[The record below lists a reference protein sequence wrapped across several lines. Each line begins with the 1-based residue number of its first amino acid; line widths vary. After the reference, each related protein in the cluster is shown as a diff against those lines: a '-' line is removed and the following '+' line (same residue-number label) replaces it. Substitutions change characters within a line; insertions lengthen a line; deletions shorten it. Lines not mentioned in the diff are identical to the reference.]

1 MEIKKYALAVMVSM
15 GCAAFGAYLYSRYD
29 IATSQNNIAAVDS
42 MPFQSAIGYFTAQN
56 YAPTDFTQAAEASV
70 NAVVHVR
77 IMKNLQNRT
86 YGYGDGMDP
95 LLHFFFGPRQ
105 QAPQYPQRPQEAGSG
120 SGVIISNDG
129 YIVTNN
135 HVIESADEIEVTLND
150 KRTFTATLVGTDPT
164 TDIALL
170 KIDAENLHSISFGN
184 SDAMKV
190 GEWVLAVGNPFN
202 LTSTVTAGIISA
214 KSRNIGIIGS
224 GHNQMSIESF
234 IQTDAAVNPGN
245 SGGAL
250 VNTRGELIGI
260 NTAIA
265 STTGSYSGYSFA
277 VPATIVQKVT
287 QDLKMYGEVQR
298 ALLGVQIQDVT
309 SEIQKKH
316 NLKEVKGVYVA
327 AVSDGGAAKD
337 IGIESGDVI
346 LSVDGEPTN
355 STAELQ
361 EKIGRKRPG
370 ENVKIELIRDGETK
384 HYVVTLRNIKGTTDV
399 VKTNIEDK
407 LLGATFEQI
416 SADELSRLHIRNG
429 IKITKL
435 AEGKLK
441 QSGVKEGYIITKAN
455 RQPITSVKDFEQ
467 IVAQT
472 SDGLFISGVYTNG
485 KVAYYAINL
494 EE

>member
-1 MEIKKYALAVMVSM
+1 MEIKKYALAVVASM

-29 IATSQNNIAAVDS
+29 NASAQQAASINNTL
-42 MPFQSAIGYFTAQN
+42 PFQSEIGHFTSQN
-56 YAPTDFTQAAEASV
+56 YAPTDFTLAAEKSI

-77 IMKNLQNRT
+77 IMKNVQRYNN
-86 YGYGDGMDP
+86 DIDP
-95 LLHFFFGPRQ
+95 LLHFFFGPQTPMQ
-105 QAPQYPQRPQEAGSG
+105 QQRPDTPQEAGSG

-135 HVIESADEIEVTLND
+135 HVIDNADAIEITLND
-150 KRTFTATLVGTDPT
+150 KRTFEAKLIGTDPT

-170 KIDAENLHSISFGN
+170 KIEGENLQSLHFGN

-214 KSRNIGIIGS
+214 KSRNIGIIGTN
-224 GHNQMSIESF
+224 GNRMSIESF

-250 VNTRGELIGI
+250 VNTHGELIGI

-298 ALLGVQIQDVT
+298 ALLGIQIHDIT
-309 SEIQKKH
+309 SKIQKQH
-316 NLKEVKGVYVA
+316 NLENTNGVYVA
-327 AVSDGGAAKD
+327 GVTDGGAAKD
-337 IGIESGDVI
+337 AGIKEGDVI
-346 LSVDGEPTN
+346 LSVDGESTN
-355 STAELQ
+355 SVAELQ

-370 ENVKIELIRDGETK
+370 ETVKIELTRDGETK
-384 HYVVTLRNIKGTTDV
+384 HYIVTLRNIRGTTDV
-399 VKTNIEDK
+399 VKAGTDDK
-407 LLGATFEQI
+407 LLGATFEKV
-416 SADELSRLHIRNG
+416 SDEQLNRLHIRYG
-429 IKITKL
+429 IKVTKL

-441 QSGVKEGYIITKAN
+441 QCGVKEGYIITKAN
-455 RQPITSVKDFEQ
+455 RQPITSVNDFEQ

-472 SDGLFISGVYTNG
+472 SDGLFISGIYPNG

>member
-1 MEIKKYALAVMVSM
+1 MEIKKYALTVVAAL

-29 IATSQNNIAAVDS
+29 IATSQNTTTTVDS
-42 MPFQSAIGYFTAQN
+42 LPFQSNIGHFTTQN

-77 IMKNLQNRT
+77 IMKNMQQ
-86 YGYGDGMDP
+86 YGYGNDGMDP
-95 LLHFFFGPRQ
+95 LLQFFFGPRQ
-105 QAPQYPQRPQEAGSG
+105 HTPQQQMQRPQEAGSG

-135 HVIESADEIEVTLND
+135 HVIDDADQIEVTLND
-150 KRTFTATLVGTDPT
+150 RRTFKATLVGTDPT

-170 KIDAENLHSISFGN
+170 KIDGENLHYINFGN
-184 SDAMKV
+184 SDAMRV
-190 GEWVLAVGNPFN
+190 GEWVLAIGNPFN

-214 KSRNIGIIGS
+214 KSRSIGIIGGQS
-224 GHNQMSIESF
+224 RMSIESF

-298 ALLGVQIQDVT
+298 ALLGIQITNVS
-309 SEIQKKH
+309 SELQKEH
-316 NLKEVKGVYVA
+316 NLASTDGVFVA
-327 AVSDGGAAKD
+327 GLTDGGAAKD
-337 IGIESGDVI
+337 AGILSGDVI
-346 LSVDGEPTN
+346 ISIDEEKTN
-355 STAELQ
+355 GVAELQ

-384 HYVVTLRNIKGTTDV
+384 HYIVTLRNIKGTTDV
-399 VKTNIEDK
+399 VKPNNGDK
-407 LLGATFEQI
+407 LLGATFEKV
-416 SADELSRLHIRNG
+416 SDEQLKRLQIRNG
-429 IKITKL
+429 IKITNL

-441 QSGVKEGYIITKAN
+441 QYGVKEGYIITKAN
-455 RQPITSVKDFEQ
+455 RQPITSVNDFEQ

-472 SDGLFISGVYTNG
+472 RDGLFLSGIYPNG
-485 KVAYYAINL
+485 KVTYYAINL

>member
-1 MEIKKYALAVMVSM
+1 MEIKKYALAFIAAM
-15 GCAAFGAYLYSRYD
+15 GCAAFGAYLYSRYE
-29 IATSQNNIAAVDS
+29 IATSQNEVSTADTL
-42 MPFQSAIGYFTAQN
+42 PFQNTIGHFTAQN
-56 YAPTDFTQAAEASV
+56 YAPTDFTVAAESSV

-77 IMKNLQNRT
+77 IMKNYQT
-86 YGYGDGMDP
+86 HGYSNGMDP
-95 LLHFFFGPRQ
+95 FLQFFFGPRQ
-105 QAPQYPQRPQEAGSG
+105 QMPQQPQGPQEAGSG
-120 SGVIISNDG
+120 SGVIISCDG

-135 HVIESADEIEVTLND
+135 HVIDNADAIEVTLND
-150 KRTFTATLVGTDPT
+150 KRTFEAHLVGTDPT

-170 KIDAENLHSISFGN
+170 KIEADNLHCLNFGN

-224 GHNQMSIESF
+224 GHNRMSIESF

-298 ALLGVQIQDVT
+298 ALLGVQIQEIT
-309 SEIQKKH
+309 SDLQKKY
-316 NLKEVKGVYVA
+316 NLEAIDGVFVA
-327 AVSDGGAAKD
+327 GVTDGGAAKD
-337 IGIESGDVI
+337 AGIMEGDVI
-346 LSVDGEPTN
+346 ISIDQEKTN
-355 STAELQ
+355 SVAELQ

-370 ENVKIELIRDGETK
+370 ENVKIELIREGQTK
-384 HYVVTLRNIKGTTDV
+384 HYIVTLRNIKGTTDV
-399 VKTNIEDK
+399 MKTDIDDK
-407 LLGATFEQI
+407 LLGATFEKV
-416 SADELSRLHIRNG
+416 SDEMLDRLNIRYG
-429 IKITKL
+429 IKITKI

-455 RQPITSVKDFEQ
+455 RQPITSVDDFEQ

-472 SDGLFISGVYTNG
+472 KDGLFISGVYPNG